1 MCNHE
6 IDFQEKNNNFDSYMY
21 SAISLCY
28 LKLETIILACVE
40 FCIVFIFL
48 IWIQF
53 IDMYLLCFYRPHRM
67 VQAQRKFAKR
77 HPLSPNRY
85 KFFFK
90 SQNWFLKKLF
100 NPSISIHILYTFPLV
115 LTRRIQLTIE
125 VSWLMII
132 SFILIT
138 SMNDWAVLL

>member
-1 MCNHE
+1 MNFNKLPCSIKDTYDCSYFFELECVQCCIILKMCNHE
-6 IDFQEKNNNFDSYMY
+6 IDFQEKYNNFDSYMY
-21 SAISLCY
+21 SAVSLFY

-85 KFFFK
+85 KIFFLIPKLVFK
-90 SQNWFLKKLF
+90 K
-100 NPSISIHILYTFPLV
+100 TFQP
-115 LTRRIQLTIE
+115 
-125 VSWLMII
+125 
-132 SFILIT
+132 
-138 SMNDWAVLL
+138 

>member
-21 SAISLCY
+21 SAVSLFY

-40 FCIVFIFL
+40 FYIVSIFL

-85 KFFFK
+85 KIFFLIPK
-90 SQNWFLKKLF
+90 LVLKKLF
-100 NPSISIHILYTFPLV
+100 NPSISIHILNTLLYTFPLV
-115 LTRRIQLTIE
+115 LTRRTQLTIE
-125 VSWLMII
+125 VS
-132 SFILIT
+132 
-138 SMNDWAVLL
+138 